1 MSLATYHKFQ
11 LTNHLDTFGGSKIM
25 TATCQTQFTFWK
37 VGPQE
42 VHVDFA
48 GGRIVSDAGLLAL
61 RAFDK
66 HLGIVAALAG
76 RLSDPRSPHLITH
89 SKESLLTQE
98 VYQILAGYPDGNDAD
113 TLRHDPL
120 FKTLLD
126 QPADDDSPALASS
139 STLNRFLYAY
149 TRRDAHLPQEERPV
163 LCEQQT
169 VLNQRLIVGNDRSEE
184 RRVGKECRSR
194 WSPY

>member
-25 TATCQTQFTFWK
+25 TVTSQTQFTFWK
-37 VGPQE
+37 VGSQE

-48 GGRIVSDAGLLAL
+48 GGRIVSDTGLLAL

-66 HLGIVAALAG
+66 HLGVVAGFAQ
-76 RLSDPRSPHLITH
+76 RLLDPRSPHFITH

-126 QPADDDSPALASS
+126 QPADEDSAPLASR
-139 STLNRFLYAY
+139 STLNRFLYAS
-149 TRRDAHLPQEERPV
+149 TRRDAQLPPEERPV
-163 LCEQQT
+163 LYEQQT
-169 VLNQRLIVGNDRSEE
+169 VLCQRLS
-184 RRVGKECRSR
+184 RRNEYLVDLLF
-194 WSPY
+194 